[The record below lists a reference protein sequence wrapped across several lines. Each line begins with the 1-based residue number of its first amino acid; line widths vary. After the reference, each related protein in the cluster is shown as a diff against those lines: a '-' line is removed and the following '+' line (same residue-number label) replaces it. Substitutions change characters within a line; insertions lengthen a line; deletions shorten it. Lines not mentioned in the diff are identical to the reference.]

1 MKLYAVKTVD
11 VLGVPNGSYSF
22 AKSEE
27 AAHDV
32 VFLTGASGAGKT
44 RFLEMIVAARELLT
58 TGEREPH
65 GLGFI
70 RPGNRS
76 AKVVLSWELDAEER
90 ATIGSKGPIA
100 STEVIFQEDEEDDT
114 DSRMRFLI
122 ERYAHD
128 DETPKFEYFS
138 ERRRLDVGGGG
149 ASLDEAEQ
157 LYLRTDSSPRKFSW
171 VPAFLEELPDRPES
185 ASRFADLV
193 GRLSGTA
200 AYDLERHVLTSKGRV
215 LSALEQLTAS
225 EADAVM
231 FASTATL
238 VGLSRSIV
246 LIDRPELHGLEPAR
260 AMDGLSALGSKNQL
274 ILATG
279 SPAFVASGP
288 GVVVE
293 LGPHARD
300 SRSA

>member
-1 MKLYAVKTVD
+1 VKLHGVKTVD

-22 AKSEE
+22 AKSDG

-32 VFLTGASGAGKT
+32 VFLTGGSGAGKT
-44 RFLEMIVAARELLT
+44 RFLEMIVAARDLLT

-76 AKVVLSWELDAEER
+76 SKVVLSWELDEEER
-90 ATIGSKGPIA
+90 TAIGAKGPVVA
-100 STEVIFQEDEEDDT
+100 TELIFQEEEEDDP
-114 DSRMRFLI
+114 DARMRFLM

-128 DETPKFEYFS
+128 DDTPKFEYFS

-149 ASLDEAEQ
+149 ASLDESEQ
-157 LYLRTDSSPRKFSW
+157 LFLRVDSSPRKFSW

-185 ASRFADLV
+185 AARFADLV
-193 GRLSGTA
+193 GRLSASA
-200 AYDLERHVLTSKGRV
+200 AYDVSRHVLTSKGR
-215 LSALEQLTAS
+215 ALGDLQQLTAS

-260 AMDGLSALGSKNQL
+260 AMDGLTALGANNQL
-274 ILATG
+274 ILATA
-279 SPAFVASGP
+279 SRAFVATGR
-288 GVVVE
+288 GGVVE
-293 LGPHARD
+293 LGPHAAR
-300 SRSA
+300 

>member
-1 MKLYAVKTVD
+1 VKLYSVKTID
-11 VLGVPNGSYSF
+11 VLGVANGSFSF
-22 AKSEE
+22 AKNDHE
-27 AAHDV
+27 AHDV

-58 TGEREPH
+58 TGEREPG

-70 RPGNRS
+70 RPGNSS
-76 AKVVLSWELDAEER
+76 AKVVISWQLDAEEQ
-90 ATIGSKGPIA
+90 ATIGAKGPIA
-100 STEVIFQEDEEDDT
+100 STELIFHDEQEDDS

-149 ASLDEAEQ
+149 ASLDETEQ
-157 LYLRTDSSPRKFSW
+157 LYLRTDPSPRKFSW
-171 VPAFLEELPDRPES
+171 VPAFLEELPDRPDS
-185 ASRFADLV
+185 ASRFANLV
-193 GRLSGTA
+193 GRLSGSA
-200 AYDLERHVLTSKGRV
+200 AYDLERHVLTSKGRTIAG
-215 LSALEQLTAS
+215 LHELTAS

-260 AMDGLSALGSKNQL
+260 AMDGLSALGKDNQL
-274 ILATG
+274 ILATS
-279 SPAFVASGP
+279 SPAFVASGR
-288 GVVVE
+288 GAVVE
-293 LGPHARD
+293 LASHATR
-300 SRSA
+300 